1 MTGSRS
7 GRHAGRLRAHS
18 DGEGAS
24 FVLRRRLRG
33 GERVTVRT
41 ELPVRGT
48 RNGDFTFRTARIPRR
63 VTIQNLILEN
73 IPAKKTRLFRSRP
86 DLAPPFVTVD
96 TARPG
101 VAPGHLFLSPKS
113 KRDEKQAGPLIA
125 DSRGEPIWF
134 QPLPG
139 IQAATDFRAQ
149 TYQGKPVLTYW
160 QGTSRQ
166 GIGVGQMVIRDQS
179 YRVIRRIRTPN
190 GFKPDLHEFVITPE
204 GKAVIITY
212 PVVRANLRAVK
223 GKRRDLA
230 VDSVIQEIDIA
241 TGLVTFEWHSIGNVP
256 LTESFSAPR
265 PGTPVRL
272 RALQLG
278 QPRHGRRLPD
288 VRAATRGR
296 STRSTA
302 RRAAS
307 CGAWAASAARSGSPA
322 PAQFA
327 WQHDAHRRADGAITV
342 FDNSAFPPVR
352 KFSRALAIRLDEP
365 APHRLADLRDRASEA
380 PAGGDAGQ
388 PPEPRQRQLPRRL
401 GLAAHADRVR
411 RRAATC
417 CSTRSCRSAT
427 SPTAPTACRGS
438 ACRCTRPTVKA
449 ADEPGAGTDAYMSW
463 NGATEVAE
471 WELFA
476 GSSASTLQSVGRAP
490 RRGFETKMT
499 DARRAAL
506 RAGPRA
512 RRRGP
517 GPLHLRPH
525 ARHPPLSG

>member
-1 MTGSRS
+1 M
-7 GRHAGRLRAHS
+7 
-18 DGEGAS
+18 
-24 FVLRRRLRG
+24 
-33 GERVTVRT
+33 RT

-48 RNGDFTFRTARIPRR
+48 RNGDFTFRTARLPRR

-166 GIGVGQMVIRDQS
+166 GIGVGEMVIRDQS

-265 PGTPVRL
+265 PGTPFDYVHSNSVNLDTDGDFLMSARNTWTVYKIDRETGRILWRL
-272 RALQLG
+272 GGKRSTF
-278 QPRHGRRLPD
+278 RLP
-288 VRAATRGR
+288 R
-296 STRSTA
+296 
-302 RRAAS
+302 
-307 CGAWAASAARSGSPA
+307 

-365 APHRLADLRDRASEA
+365 APHRLADLRDARIRSACW
-380 PAGGDAGQ
+380 
-388 PPEPRQRQLPRRL
+388 R
-401 GLAAHADRVR
+401 R
-411 RRAATC
+411 RRATA
-417 CSTRSCRSAT
+417 RT
-427 SPTAPTACRGS
+427 SPTATS
-438 ACRCTRPTVKA
+438 
-449 ADEPGAGTDAYMSW
+449 
-463 NGATEVAE
+463 
-471 WELFA
+471 
-476 GSSASTLQSVGRAP
+476 SSAG
-490 RRGFETKMT
+490 
-499 DARRAAL
+499 ARS
-506 RAGPRA
+506 A
-512 RRRGP
+512 R
-517 GPLHLRPH
+517 
-525 ARHPPLSG
+525 

>member
-1 MTGSRS
+1 MGRITVTGSRS

-48 RNGDFTFRTARIPRR
+48 RNGDFTFRTARLPRR

-204 GKAVIITY
+204 GKAVIIAY

-265 PGTPVRL
+265 PGTPFDYVHSNSVNLDTDGDFLMSAPQHVDGLQDRPRDGPHPVAPGRQAQHVPAPPRRAVRV
-272 RALQLG
+272 A
-278 QPRHGRRLPD
+278 
-288 VRAATRGR
+288 
-296 STRSTA
+296 A
-302 RRAAS
+302 RRAPPRRR
-307 CGAWAASAARSGSPA
+307 GDHRVRQLRLPARAQVLARARDPA
-322 PAQFA
+322 RP
-327 WQHDAHRRADGAITV
+327 
-342 FDNSAFPPVR
+342 
-352 KFSRALAIRLDEP
+352 P
-365 APHRLADLRDRASEA
+365 APHRLADLGDGASEA

-438 ACRCTRPTVKA
+438 ACRSRGRRSRPPT
-449 ADEPGAGTDAYMSW
+449 S
-463 NGATEVAE
+463 
-471 WELFA
+471 
-476 GSSASTLQSVGRAP
+476 
-490 RRGFETKMT
+490 
-499 DARRAAL
+499 
-506 RAGPRA
+506 RA
-512 RRRGP
+512 RGP
-517 GPLHLRPH
+517 TPT
-525 ARHPPLSG
+525 